1 VSATPVTQGE
11 WAHVPMSFVQ
21 PDEVHTPLLHVPA
34 QMTPQPPQLLSSLP
48 IVSTQLLLQHVSELH
63 GMLQPPQLFWSLVVS
78 THWLSQHVL
87 STPRHEPPQLPPVS
101 GCT

>member
-1 VSATPVTQGE
+1 
-11 WAHVPMSFVQ
+11 
-21 PDEVHTPLLHVPA
+21 
-34 QMTPQPPQLLSSLP
+34 
-48 IVSTQLLLQHVSELH
+48 
-63 GMLQPPQLFWSLVVS
+63 MLQPPQLFWSLVVS